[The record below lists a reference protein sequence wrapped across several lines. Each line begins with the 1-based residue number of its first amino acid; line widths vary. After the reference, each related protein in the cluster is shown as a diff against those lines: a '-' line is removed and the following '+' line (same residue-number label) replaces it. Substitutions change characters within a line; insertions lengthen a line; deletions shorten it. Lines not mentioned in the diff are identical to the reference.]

1 MVILRA
7 GWISLDRLRPIRLR
21 NHHFEPM
28 TARFLALLV
37 IILVLDSVSAQ
48 AMPQCVGP
56 VALAKAHFIRVDKK
70 TGALEFAGGT
80 TVHLEGIR
88 LPAGARDR
96 APMSYAARALSE
108 IEDVA
113 RSGAVTLAVTPPRLD
128 RYRRL
133 RAQAF
138 VGEHWFQADLLE
150 RGLARVSLAPDRTE
164 CASELRAAEA
174 EARQKK
180 KGLWAWPGYAV
191 RSAQNV
197 RRDVGTF
204 QIVEG
209 SVLSATVK
217 NGRAYLNFGNNW
229 RTDFTATVDPDDM
242 ANFRRAGVDPRAYE
256 GQTIQ
261 VRGWV
266 QWHYGPEIEVPNPQS
281 IEVIK

>member
-1 MVILRA
+1 MI
-7 GWISLDRLRPIRLR
+7 
-21 NHHFEPM
+21 
-28 TARFLALLV
+28 ARFLTSV
-37 IILVLDSVSAQ
+37 VTFLVLDSFTATAVPRCA
-48 AMPQCVGP
+48 GP
-56 VALAKAHFIRVDKK
+56 VALANARFVAIDKK
-70 TGALEFAGGT
+70 TGALDFAGGT

-88 LPAGARDR
+88 LPAGALDR
-96 APMSYAARALSE
+96 APMRYAESAFNE
-108 IEDVA
+108 IEEVA
-113 RSGAVTLAVTPPRLD
+113 RSGPVKLSVIPPRLD

-138 VGEHWFQADLLE
+138 VGEHWLQADLLE

-164 CASELRAAEA
+164 CASDLRAVEA
-174 EARQKK
+174 EARLKK
-180 KGLWAWPGYAV
+180 KGLWAWPGYAI
-191 RSAQNV
+191 RSSQSV

-209 SVLSATVK
+209 SVVNATLK
-217 NGRAYLNFGNNW
+217 GGRAYLNFGSNW
-229 RTDFTATVDPDDM
+229 RTDFTVTVDPEDM
-242 ANFRRAGVDPRAYE
+242 AYFRRAGVDPRAYE